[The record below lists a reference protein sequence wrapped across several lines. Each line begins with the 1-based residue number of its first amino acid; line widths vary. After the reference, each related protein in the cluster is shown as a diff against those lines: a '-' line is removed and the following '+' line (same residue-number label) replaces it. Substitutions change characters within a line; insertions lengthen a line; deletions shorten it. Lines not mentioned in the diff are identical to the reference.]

1 MAGDVS
7 VDTAVRPWLFP
18 GPQTT
23 GRAQISELNHL
34 EQWDLAGN
42 LEIYGGLF
50 LVVINDCRW
59 GAGDSECPARQGE
72 SCSRKTALLD
82 MHADES
88 LCVII

>member
-1 MAGDVS
+1 MAGDGS

-50 LVVINDCRW
+50 LVVITIASGVPGTVNVPPGKGSLAQGRQPRW
-59 GAGDSECPARQGE
+59 TRMRMKACA
-72 SCSRKTALLD
+72 
-82 MHADES
+82 
-88 LCVII
+88 